1 MNRLWIIAISLLF
14 FACGSNKEVV
24 TKSLEKRSAKNIL
37 KKVEQNQLD
46 YDWFTAKLNGK
57 VEMNGADTPIA
68 ANLRIRKDSVIWISV
83 SALLGIEVARIQI
96 TPDSLKL
103 MNRINKTYW
112 VADFAEA
119 DQLLGVSVNYKQLES
134 ALVGQISLGNQKLK
148 SIISEGKYLLFNK
161 SKKEN
166 PQSKLWIDNRFLVNT
181 FLLKDEIEQSFTIR
195 YLDYEKHAQRWVPR
209 KVNLV
214 LANTEKQTEAN
225 FTYSKVGINIPKK
238 VKFNIP
244 DSYVPMD

>member
-1 MNRLWIIAISLLF
+1 MNKLWTIAISLLL
-14 FACGSNKEVV
+14 FACGSNKELV
-24 TKSLEKRSAKNIL
+24 TTSLESRSAKAIL

-46 YDWFTAKLNGK
+46 YEWFTAKLSGK
-57 VEMNGADTPIA
+57 VEMNGADTPVS
-68 ANLRIRKDSVIWISV
+68 ANVRVRKDSVIWISV

-112 VADFAEA
+112 TADFEKA

-134 ALVGQISLGNQKLK
+134 ALVGCVSFENQKMK
-148 SIISEGKYLLFNK
+148 STTSEGKYLLFNK

-166 PQSKLWIDNRFLVNT
+166 PQLKLWIDNRFLVST
-181 FLLKDEIEQSFTIR
+181 FLLKDEHEQSFTIR

-209 KVNLV
+209 KVSLL

-225 FTYSKVGINIPKK
+225 FTYSKVAINTPKK
-238 VKFNIP
+238 VNFNIP
-244 DSYVPMD
+244 DSYAPMD

>member
-1 MNRLWIIAISLLF
+1 MNKLWIIGILLLC
-14 FACGSNKEVV
+14 FACGNNKHVV
-24 TKSLEKRSAKNIL
+24 TTSIEKRSTKNIL

-57 VEMNGADTPIA
+57 VEMNGSKTPVS

-112 VADFAEA
+112 TADFAEA
-119 DQLLGVSVNYKQLES
+119 DQLLGVSINYKQLEG
-134 ALVGQISLGNQKLK
+134 ALVGHIFFKNQRLK
-148 SIISEGKYLLFNK
+148 SIVSEGKYLLFNK

-166 PQSKLWIDNRFLVNT
+166 PQSKLWVDNRFLANT
-181 FLLKDEIEQSFTIR
+181 FLLKNESEQSFTIR

-209 KVNLV
+209 KVNLF
-214 LANTEKQTEAN
+214 LASIDTQTEVN
-225 FTYSKVGINIPKK
+225 FTYSKVGINIAKK
-238 VKFNIP
+238 VNFNIP
-244 DSYVPMD
+244 DSYAPMD